1 MIWQKRVDSATRDK
15 SNRQD
20 ERGSMKVSQARVPA
34 KKPKLGQHFLKDA
47 AASIRIVES
56 LGDLLQSTVL
66 EIGPGRG
73 ALTSLLARRARR
85 VIAVEKDRVLAA
97 QLRMHFS
104 LSSNVEIIEGDI
116 LAIDLDSL
124 FGPKPGSTRPGM
136 DMAPQKVRVVGNL
149 PYFITSDILLRLF
162 EYRKYFELLILM
174 VQKEV
179 ADRLPAKPGTSEYG
193 LLSATAQL
201 YTNVEKLFTL
211 PPGAFAP
218 PPKVYS
224 TVIRMQPSGRLGELQ
239 VDEKDFIDF
248 LKLSFAQKRKTLWNN
263 LKAHYPSEG
272 FDRVMAKTKLKPS
285 ARAEELSLE
294 GAAKVFRELTVATS
308 QQT

>member
-1 MIWQKRVDSATRDK
+1 MERDATPAARHK
-15 SNRQD
+15 SNRQV
-20 ERGSMKVSQARVPA
+20 ERGSMKVSRARVPA

-47 AASIRIVES
+47 AAAIRIVES

-73 ALTSLLARRARR
+73 ALTTLLARRARR

-104 LSSNVEIIEGDI
+104 LASNVEIIEGDI

-124 FGPKPGSTRPGM
+124 FGPKPGSSRPGM
-136 DMAPQKVRVVGNL
+136 EMVPQKVRVVGNL

-162 EYRKYFELLILM
+162 EFRKYFETLVLM

-179 ADRLPAKPGTSEYG
+179 ADRLAAKPGNSEYG

-201 YTNVEKLFTL
+201 YANVEKLFTL
-211 PPGAFAP
+211 PPASFAP
-218 PPKVYS
+218 PPKVHS
-224 TVIRMQPSGRLGELQ
+224 TVVRLIPSERLETLH
-239 VDEKDFIDF
+239 VEERDFIDF
-248 LKLSFAQKRKTLWNN
+248 LKLSFAQKRKTLPNN
-263 LKAHYPSEG
+263 LKEQYDSE
-272 FDRVMAKTKLKPS
+272 DLNRALAKAKVKAS
-285 ARAEELSLE
+285 ARAEE
-294 GAAKVFRELTVATS
+294 
-308 QQT
+308 

>member
-1 MIWQKRVDSATRDK
+1 
-15 SNRQD
+15 
-20 ERGSMKVSQARVPA
+20 MKVSRERISA
-34 KKPKLGQHFLKDA
+34 KKPKLGQHFLTDSA
-47 AASIRIVES
+47 AAVRTVES

-104 LSSNVEIIEGDI
+104 LATNVEIIEGDI

-136 DMAPQKVRVVGNL
+136 EFEPQKVRVLGNL

-162 EYRKYFELLILM
+162 DYRKYFDVMVLM

-179 ADRLPAKPGTSEYG
+179 ADRLTAKPGSSDYG

-201 YTNVEKLFTL
+201 YTKVEPLFTL
-211 PPGAFAP
+211 PPRAFSP

-224 TVIRMQPSGRLGELQ
+224 TVIRLEPSARLEKLQ
-239 VDEKDFIDF
+239 VDETGFIDF

-263 LKAHYPSEG
+263 LKLRYEAGPLE
-272 FDRVMAKTKLKPS
+272 RALAKAKIKPTT
-285 ARAEELSLE
+285 RAEALTLE
-294 GAAKVFRELTVATS
+294 ASAAIFRELVSANS
-308 QQT
+308 HSA

>member
-1 MIWQKRVDSATRDK
+1 
-15 SNRQD
+15 
-20 ERGSMKVSQARVPA
+20 MKVSRARVPA
-34 KKPKLGQHFLKDA
+34 KKPKLGQHFLTDSA
-47 AASIRIVES
+47 AAIRAVES

-104 LSSNVEIIEGDI
+104 LATNVEIIEGDI

-136 DMAPQKVRVVGNL
+136 EVEPQKVRVVGNL

-162 EYRKYFELLILM
+162 EYRKCFEMMVLM

-179 ADRLPAKPGTSEYG
+179 ADRLTAKPGSSDYG

-201 YTNVEKLFTL
+201 YSKVEPLFTL
-211 PPGAFAP
+211 PPRAFSP
-218 PPKVYS
+218 PPTVYS
-224 TVIRMQPSGRLGELQ
+224 TVVRLEPWTRLEKLH
-239 VDEKDFIDF
+239 VDEDGFIRF

-263 LKAHYPSEG
+263 LKGEYEPGALE
-272 FDRVMAKTKLKPS
+272 RALAKAKIKPTV
-285 ARAEELSLE
+285 RAEALSLE
-294 GAAKVFRELTVATS
+294 ASAEIFRELAASLHST
-308 QQT
+308 QG

>member
-1 MIWQKRVDSATRDK
+1 MNDSRVRAPR
-15 SNRQD
+15 
-20 ERGSMKVSQARVPA
+20 A
-34 KKPKLGQHFLKDA
+34 KPKLGQHFLNDTG
-47 AASIRIVES
+47 ASVRIVES

-104 LSSNVEIIEGDI
+104 LAPNVEIIEGDI

-136 DMAPQKVRVVGNL
+136 ELAPQKVRVVGNL

-162 EYRKYFELLILM
+162 EYRKYFETFVIM

-179 ADRLPAKPGTSEYG
+179 ADRLAAKPGNKEYG

-201 YTNVEKLFTL
+201 YTKVEKLFTL
-211 PPGAFAP
+211 PPVAFSP
-218 PPKVYS
+218 PPKVHS
-224 TVIRMQPSGRLGELQ
+224 TVIRMEPSQRLAKLH
-239 VDEKDFIDF
+239 VDEAAFISF
-248 LKLSFAQKRKTLWNN
+248 LKLSFSQKRKTLWNN
-263 LKAHYPSEG
+263 LKVRYQSESLN
-272 FDRVMAKTKLKPS
+272 RALAKAKIKPNT
-285 ARAEELSLE
+285 RAEALSLE
-294 GAAKVFRELTVATS
+294 ASANIFRELAS
-308 QQT
+308 HPSEASFGANSRLS